1 VLRSIK
7 GLKDILPH
15 QTPQWRYME
24 STAHTLATQS
34 GFSEIRIPIFE
45 FTELFA
51 RSIGGATDI
60 VEKEMY
66 TFSDRDG
73 SSLTLRPEGT
83 AGVVRAVL
91 EHRLL
96 DSPSTRK
103 LYYLGPMF
111 RHERPQAGRYRQFH
125 QFGVEALGTEDPY
138 MDVEVIDLLWRFFK
152 SLGLKD
158 LTLHINSIGNPQD
171 REKYIQ
177 ELKQFL
183 APRIGDLCG
192 NCQRRYSTN
201 PLRILDCKVPLCH
214 QATQDAPTLI
224 HHLSSDSASHFQSV
238 LEGLSVIGL
247 PFTLNNRLVRGLD
260 YYSRT
265 TFEITS
271 PHLGAQSTIGA
282 GGRYDGLVELLQG
295 PSTPAIG
302 FAVGLERVAL
312 LLPEQTSSSLPPLFF
327 VAGFGKEAKPI
338 ARKLL
343 HDLREAG
350 IRADTD
356 YKSHNLKTLLRSA
369 DKLEA
374 SYAIILGDDEVRS
387 QTVIIRNMTTK
398 AQECLKLEEISHKIQ
413 TVTHER

>member
-1 VLRSIK
+1 MLRSIK
-7 GLKDILPH
+7 GLKDILPQ

-24 STAHTLATQS
+24 TIAHTLASQS

-45 FTELFA
+45 FTELYA
-51 RSIGGATDI
+51 RSIGRATDI

-66 TFSDRDG
+66 TFPDRDG

-91 EHRLL
+91 EHHLL
-96 DSPSTRK
+96 ESPSTRK

-125 QFGVEALGTEDPY
+125 QFGVEAIGTEDPL
-138 MDVEVIDLLWRFFK
+138 MDVEVIALLWRFFCT
-152 SLGLKD
+152 LGLKE
-158 LTLHINSIGNPQD
+158 LTLYINSIGNTQD

-177 ELKQFL
+177 ELKRFL
-183 APRIGDLCG
+183 SSKLENICG

-201 PLRILDCKVPLCH
+201 PLRILDCKVPICQ
-214 QATQDAPTLI
+214 QATQEVPTLFD
-224 HHLSSDSASHFQSV
+224 HLSLDSATHFQSV
-238 LEGLSVIGL
+238 LDGLTSIGI
-247 PFTLNNRLVRGLD
+247 PFTLNYRLVRGLD

-312 LLPEQTSSSLPPLFF
+312 LLPEQVSTPLQPLFF
-327 VAGFGKEAKPI
+327 VAGFGNEAKPI
-338 ARKLL
+338 AFKLL
-343 HDLREAG
+343 HELREAG
-350 IRADTD
+350 IRAETD
-356 YKSHNLKTLLRSA
+356 YKSTNLKSLLRSA
-369 DKLEA
+369 DKLGA
-374 SYAIILGDDEVRS
+374 SYAIIIGDDEARS
-387 QTVIIRNMTTK
+387 QTGIIRNMTTK
-398 AQECLKLEEISHKIQ
+398 TQESIKLDEISQKIQ
-413 TVTHER
+413 SFN

>member
-1 VLRSIK
+1 MLRSIK
-7 GLKDILPH
+7 GLKDILPQ

-24 STAHTLATQS
+24 TIARTLASQS

-45 FTELFA
+45 FTELYA
-51 RSIGGATDI
+51 RSIGRATDI

-66 TFSDRDG
+66 TFPDRDG

-91 EHRLL
+91 EHHLL
-96 DSPSTRK
+96 ESPSTRK

-125 QFGVEALGTEDPY
+125 QFGVEAIGTEDPL
-138 MDVEVIDLLWRFFK
+138 MDVEVIALLWRFFCT
-152 SLGLKD
+152 LGLKE
-158 LTLHINSIGNPQD
+158 LTLYINSIGNTQD

-177 ELKQFL
+177 ELKRFL
-183 APRIGDLCG
+183 SSKLENICG

-201 PLRILDCKVPLCH
+201 PLRILDCKVPICQ
-214 QATQDAPTLI
+214 QATQEVPTLFD
-224 HHLSSDSASHFQSV
+224 HLSLDSATHFQSV
-238 LEGLSVIGL
+238 LDGLTSIGI
-247 PFTLNNRLVRGLD
+247 PFTLNYRLVRGLD

-312 LLPEQTSSSLPPLFF
+312 LLPEHVSRPLPPLFF
-327 VAGFGKEAKPI
+327 VAGFGNEAKPI
-338 ARKLL
+338 AFKLL
-343 HDLREAG
+343 HELREAG
-350 IRADTD
+350 IRAETD
-356 YKSHNLKTLLRSA
+356 YKSTNLKSLLRSA
-369 DKLEA
+369 DKLGA
-374 SYAIILGDDEVRS
+374 SYAIIIGDDEARS
-387 QTVIIRNMTTK
+387 QTGIIRNMTTK
-398 AQECLKLEEISHKIQ
+398 TQESIKLDEISQKIQ
-413 TVTHER
+413 SFN

>member
-1 VLRSIK
+1 
-7 GLKDILPH
+7 
-15 QTPQWRYME
+15 ME
-24 STAHTLATQS
+24 TIAHTLATQS

-45 FTELFA
+45 FTELYA
-51 RSIGGATDI
+51 RSIGRATDI

-66 TFSDRDG
+66 TFPDRDG

-91 EHRLL
+91 EHHLL
-96 DSPSTRK
+96 ESPSTRK

-125 QFGVEALGTEDPY
+125 QFGVEALGIEDPL
-138 MDVEVIDLLWRFFK
+138 MDVEVIALLWRFFC

-158 LTLHINSIGNPQD
+158 LTLYINSIGNPQD

-177 ELKQFL
+177 ELKRFL
-183 APRIGDLCG
+183 STKLEVICG

-201 PLRILDCKVPLCH
+201 PLRILDCKVPICQ
-214 QATQDAPTLI
+214 QATQEAPTLFD
-224 HHLSSDSASHFQSV
+224 HLSLESATHFQSV
-238 LEGLSVIGL
+238 LDELTSIGI
-247 PFTLNNRLVRGLD
+247 PFTLNYRLVRGLD

-312 LLPEQTSSSLPPLFF
+312 LLPEQVSSPQPPLFF

-338 ARKLL
+338 AFKLL
-343 HDLREAG
+343 HELREAG

-356 YKSHNLKTLLRSA
+356 YKSANLKSLLRSA
-369 DKLEA
+369 DKLGA
-374 SYAIILGDDEVRS
+374 SYAIILGDDEARS

-398 AQECLKLEEISHKIQ
+398 TQELMKLEEISQKIQ
-413 TVTHER
+413 LLS

>member
-1 VLRSIK
+1 
-7 GLKDILPH
+7 
-15 QTPQWRYME
+15 ME
-24 STAHTLATQS
+24 TLAHTLATQS

-45 FTELFA
+45 STELYA

-66 TFSDRDG
+66 TFPDRDG

-91 EHRLL
+91 EHHLL

-125 QFGVEALGTEDPY
+125 QFGVEAMGTEDPL
-138 MDVEVIDLLWRFFK
+138 MDVEVIALLWRFFC

-158 LTLHINSIGNPQD
+158 LTLHMNSIGNPQD

-177 ELKQFL
+177 ELKRFL
-183 APRIGDLCG
+183 SSKLEEICG

-201 PLRILDCKVPLCH
+201 PLRILDCKVPTCQ
-214 QATQDAPTLI
+214 QATQEAPILFD
-224 HHLSSDSASHFQSV
+224 HLSLESATHFQTV
-238 LEGLSVIGL
+238 LNGLSSIDI
-247 PFTLNNRLVRGLD
+247 PFTLNYRLVRGLD

-312 LLPEQTSSSLPPLFF
+312 LLPEHRSSPQPPLFF

-338 ARKLL
+338 AFKLL
-343 HDLREAG
+343 HELREAG

-356 YKSHNLKTLLRSA
+356 YKSANLKSLLRSA
-369 DKLEA
+369 DKLGAE
-374 SYAIILGDDEVRS
+374 YAIIIGDDEARS
-387 QTVIIRNMTTK
+387 QTAIIRNMTTK
-398 AQECLKLEEISHKIQ
+398 TQELLRLKEISQKIQ
-413 TVTHER
+413 ALN

>member
-1 VLRSIK
+1 
-7 GLKDILPH
+7 
-15 QTPQWRYME
+15 ME
-24 STAHTLATQS
+24 TIAHTLASQS

-45 FTELFA
+45 FTELYA
-51 RSIGGATDI
+51 RSIGRATDI

-66 TFSDRDG
+66 TFPDRDG

-91 EHRLL
+91 EHHLL
-96 DSPSTRK
+96 ESPSTRK

-125 QFGVEALGTEDPY
+125 QFGVEAIGTEDPL
-138 MDVEVIDLLWRFFK
+138 MDVEVIALLWRFFCT
-152 SLGLKD
+152 LGLKD
-158 LTLHINSIGNPQD
+158 LTLYINSIGNTQD

-177 ELKQFL
+177 ELKRFL
-183 APRIGDLCG
+183 SSKLKSICG

-201 PLRILDCKVPLCH
+201 PLRILDCKVPIC
-214 QATQDAPTLI
+214 QQVTQEVPTLFD
-224 HHLSSDSASHFQSV
+224 HLSLNSATHFQSV
-238 LEGLSVIGL
+238 LDGLTSIGI
-247 PFTLNNRLVRGLD
+247 PFTLNYRLVRGLD

-312 LLPEQTSSSLPPLFF
+312 LLPEQVSCPLPPLFF
-327 VAGFGKEAKPI
+327 VAGFGNEAKPI
-338 ARKLL
+338 AFKLL
-343 HDLREAG
+343 HELREAG

-356 YKSHNLKTLLRSA
+356 YKSTNLKSLLRSA
-369 DKLEA
+369 DKLGA
-374 SYAIILGDDEVRS
+374 CYAIIIGDDEARS
-387 QTVIIRNMTTK
+387 QTGLIRNMTTK
-398 AQECLKLEEISHKIQ
+398 TQESIKLDEISQKIQ
-413 TVTHER
+413 SFN